1 MINID
6 NPSKN
11 IFQQTFK
18 GAVKKNLIGLGNRYN
33 KAEKLLKMM
42 INTDHPKKL
51 FFLKKKIFNGAVM
64 KNFIELGMFI

>member
-1 MINID
+1 MINTD

-18 GAVKKNLIGLGNRYN
+18 GAVKKNLIGLRNRYN
-33 KAEKLLKMM
+33 KAEKLLKMT

-51 FFLKKKIFNGAVM
+51 FF
-64 KNFIELGMFI
+64 